1 MIVGI
6 IIELIFFLVSDVTNP
21 PVREIIVEAGK
32 NVTLD
37 CPGVTEQSLIS
48 TLEWRANSVLIV
60 EYSSS
65 STTVSNHRDR
75 VSFFPKNFSLLF
87 HPVEST
93 DSGDYQC
100 VVNNRKTPETIL
112 RIIVQGR
119 NSLFTFY
126 YLPLFIFITIIVII
140 YIKYKNNKRR

>member
-1 MIVGI
+1 MNNWTISC
-6 IIELIFFLVSDVTNP
+6 VSDVTNP
-21 PVREIIVEAGK
+21 PIREIIVEAGK

-48 TLEWRANSVLIV
+48 TLEWRGNGVLIV
-60 EYSSS
+60 EYTSSG
-65 STTVSNHRDR
+65 TTVSNHRDR

-87 HPVEST
+87 HPVAST

-112 RIIVQGR
+112 RIIVQGK
-119 NSLFTFY
+119 NITFTFFCI
-126 YLPLFIFITIIVII
+126 FIFFLL
-140 YIKYKNNKRR
+140 